1 MSSFFDFRDNT
12 DLDFLVDEAVEGVV
26 VVFEIPEAIP
36 TDGVAPGIPEATFT
50 DGVAPGIPEATF
62 ADGVAP
68 GIDGNVVGDKGTSGS
83 LGKLSVYKILAGLL
97 HRKPTDVI
105 RTSIREKRRK
115 SHCLFSTP

>member
-26 VVFEIPEAIP
+26 VVFEIPEATP

-50 DGVAPGIPEATF
+50 DGVAPGI
-62 ADGVAP
+62 
-68 GIDGNVVGDKGTSGS
+68 DGNVVGDKGTSGS
-83 LGKLSVYKILAGLL
+83 WENYLCIKFLAGLL

-115 SHCLFSTP
+115 SHCFFSTP